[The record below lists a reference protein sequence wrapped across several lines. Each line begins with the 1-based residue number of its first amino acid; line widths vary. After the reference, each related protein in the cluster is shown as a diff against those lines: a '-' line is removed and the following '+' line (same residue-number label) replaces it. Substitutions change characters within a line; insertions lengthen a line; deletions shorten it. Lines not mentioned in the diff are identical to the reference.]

1 MMSQL
6 IIKSEVKFMHN
17 EGVKCSVSECQYHVD
32 CDKCSLDKIE
42 VSHEKT
48 SADAIAIPHFCKSYS
63 KKMK

>member
-1 MMSQL
+1 
-6 IIKSEVKFMHN
+6 MHN

-48 SADAIAIPHFCKSYS
+48 SADAIARAIQRK
-63 KKMK
+63 